1 MRSGIGLVAF
11 VVLVLCG
18 SPDAHAELD
27 SGVAL
32 KLAIWEQGKHAR
44 TQLVA
49 EAIIKIG
56 TLPSCDVQLH
66 DKRVARVHAIIEI
79 HDPHDVRIIDLGAR
93 SGTFLNGKRVKS
105 QVPGMLLRNGDEL
118 KLGDTRLVVEIQ
130 PASK

>member
-1 MRSGIGLVAF
+1 VIGKNGRSGPPSGVAQYTRGAMRSGIGLVAF

-32 KLAIWEQGKHAR
+32 KLAIWEQGKPAR

-66 DKRVARVHAIIEI
+66 DK
-79 HDPHDVRIIDLGAR
+79 
-93 SGTFLNGKRVKS
+93 
-105 QVPGMLLRNGDEL
+105 
-118 KLGDTRLVVEIQ
+118 IQ